1 MTIDE
6 LKNEK
11 VAMFVSGGLDS
22 RTITK
27 KLVDLGIDVV
37 CFTADL
43 GQPDESDIR
52 AIRKRM
58 APCGAN
64 TVIVDLKRSMAEA
77 CDATKYSPA
86 PTPGG
91 RSMYALPRPPR
102 VSNRSC
108 SSENSICGTP

>member
-1 MTIDE
+1 MTIHE

-11 VAMFVSGGLDS
+11 VGLCVSGGLDS

-52 AIRKRM
+52 AIQTRM

-64 TVIVDLKRSMAEA
+64 TVIVDL
-77 CDATKYSPA
+77 
-86 PTPGG
+86 
-91 RSMYALPRPPR
+91 
-102 VSNRSC
+102 
-108 SSENSICGTP
+108 